1 MRRFPRRVSMAFA
14 ALWSCLVPGAS
25 AADILVIAN
34 PSVKIS
40 AISSE
45 DLKGVFLQT
54 RTVLGDGSHV
64 EPVLL
69 TSGTVHQAFTRQ
81 YVGKTEVAL
90 ETYYRSLV
98 FTGKALMPRMLR
110 SEEQVLEYVA
120 KTKGAVGY
128 VGTGVTPAG
137 VRVLDVR

>member
-1 MRRFPRRVSMAFA
+1 MKSSQRRLSMACA
-14 ALWSCLVPGAS
+14 ALWSCFAARAT
-25 AADILVIAN
+25 AADIRVVAN
-34 PSVKIS
+34 PSVKVS

-54 RTVLGDGSHV
+54 RTVLGDGCHV

-69 TSGTVHQAFTRQ
+69 TSGTVHQAFIRQ

-98 FTGKALMPRMLR
+98 FSGKALMPRMLR
-110 SEEQVLEYVA
+110 SEEQVLEYVG

-128 VGTGVTPAG
+128 VGAGVTPAG
-137 VRVLDVR
+137 VKVLDVR